1 MWSLIT
7 GAIAGLILI
16 VLYFLYTSA
25 SRGAAG
31 AVLTPRPSERRLWA
45 TRVIEKAG
53 FPIGSREAKV
63 LIDMLIW
70 ASKHTPQQV
79 PISESVLISAIRMQ
93 HNQTA
98 IVKIADDLIVDP
110 AAAKN
115 ALAKLPIAA
124 IGVAVEHGMTDFTKW
139 AKNQ

>member
-1 MWSLIT
+1 MWPLIIS
-7 GAIAGLILI
+7 AIIGGLILI
-16 VLYFLYTSA
+16 VLYFVNTSA
-25 SRGAAG
+25 PRGAAG
-31 AVLTPRPSERRLWA
+31 AVLTPSERRLWA
-45 TRVIEKAG
+45 MRVIEKAG
-53 FPIGSREAKV
+53 FPIGSMEAKV

-70 ASKHTPQQV
+70 ASKHTPKQV

-98 IVKIADDLIVDP
+98 IAKLADVLIVHP
-110 AAAKN
+110 AAAEN

-124 IGVAVEHGMTDFTKW
+124 IGVAVEHGMTDFAKW